1 MRYVIVTP
9 IPFALTPNQ
18 CYAVDELWG
27 WYLAAELA
35 TFNNVCVFAPFSATF
50 EPSEFPYI
58 FPKDSP
64 IIFYPLPNFA
74 NRSQFLIQW
83 PKILYVLSKNI
94 RREDLVHSVGSV
106 RLPVGITAN
115 ILFLLRGHKKRI
127 FVLDEDY
134 VTNIA
139 LTIQSENDVLKKAAF
154 VMIRPL
160 YEFIIK
166 FCIATAPLTF
176 VVGAALYKSYEKYGN
191 VSKIHASWVRE
202 NDIIVPM
209 QIEEKLKNGLERG
222 RCKILFA
229 GRLIYIKGPLIAV
242 KGVKVLKERG
252 VPVALD
258 IYGQGALLRKLE
270 DFVTLND
277 LSDVVTFKGM
287 LRYASFYPILRQYDA
302 IVVPNISGEQ
312 PRIIFDAM
320 ANGVG
325 VVGSKIDSF
334 TDIISNGDNG
344 LLCTA
349 GDPESFAFAIESLFK
364 NRELLAKVLHGGI
377 KTVGENTIEST
388 SAKRKQIIE
397 SVFFNR

>member
-9 IPFALTPNQ
+9 IPFALTPDQ

-27 WYLAAELA
+27 WYLTAELA
-35 TFNNVCVFAPFSATF
+35 TFNHVCVFAPLSATF
-50 EPSEFPYI
+50 ESYEFPYI
-58 FPKDSP
+58 FPKDVS
-64 IIFYPLPNFA
+64 ITFYPLPHFA
-74 NRSQFLIQW
+74 NRSQFLIRW

-106 RLPVGITAN
+106 RLPVGITAH
-115 ILFLLRGHKKRI
+115 ILCLLRGHKKRI

-154 VMIRPL
+154 VVIRPL

-191 VSKIHASWVRE
+191 VRKIHASWVRK
-202 NDIIVPM
+202 NDILVPM

-242 KGVKVLKERG
+242 KAVKVLKERG

-258 IYGQGALLRKLE
+258 IYGQGALLRELQ

-277 LSDVVTFKGM
+277 LSDGVTFKGV
-287 LRYASFYPILRQYDA
+287 LHYASFYPMLKQYDA
-302 IVVPNISGEQ
+302 IVIPNISGEQ

-320 ANGVG
+320 ANGVA
-325 VVGSKIDSF
+325 VVGSEIDSF
-334 TDIISNGDNG
+334 TDIISHGVNG

-349 GDPESFAFAIESLFK
+349 GNPESFAFAIECLFK
-364 NRELLAKVLHGGI
+364 NKQLLTKILHGGI
-377 KTVGENTIEST
+377 KTVEENTIELT
-388 SAKRKQIIE
+388 SAKRRQIIE
-397 SVFFNR
+397 SVFYNR

>member
-9 IPFALTPNQ
+9 MPFALTPDQ
-18 CYAVDELWG
+18 RYAVDELWG

-35 TFNNVCVFAPFSATF
+35 TFNNVCVFAPLSATF
-50 EPSEFPYI
+50 EPNEFPYI
-58 FPKDSP
+58 FPRDQP
-64 IIFYPLPNFA
+64 IIFCALPYFA
-74 NRSQFLIQW
+74 NRPQFLTKF
-83 PKILYVLSKNI
+83 PKTLYVLCKNI

-115 ILFLLRGHKKRI
+115 ILCLLRGHRQRI

-139 LTIQSENDVLKKAAF
+139 LTIQSENDGLKKAAF

-160 YEFIIK
+160 YEFIIR

-176 VVGAALYKSYEKYGN
+176 VVGAALCKRYEKYGN
-191 VSKIHASWVRE
+191 VREIRASWVRE
-202 NDIIVPM
+202 NDIIAPI
-209 QIEEKLKNGLERG
+209 QIEGKLKDGLERE
-222 RCKILFA
+222 RFKILFA
-229 GRLIYIKGPLIAV
+229 GRLIYIKGPLIAI
-242 KGVKVLKERG
+242 KAIKVLKERG
-252 VPVALD
+252 VPVVLD
-258 IYGQGALLRKLE
+258 IYGQGALLKELQ

-277 LSDVVTFKGM
+277 LSDVVTFKGV
-287 LRYASFYPILRQYDA
+287 LHYASFYPILRQYDA

-320 ANGVG
+320 ANGVA

-334 TDIISNGDNG
+334 TDIISNGVNG
-344 LLCTA
+344 LVCTA

-364 NRELLAKVLHGGI
+364 NRELLAKVLHGAI

-388 SAKRKQIIE
+388 SVKRRHIIE
-397 SVFFNR
+397 SVFYNR